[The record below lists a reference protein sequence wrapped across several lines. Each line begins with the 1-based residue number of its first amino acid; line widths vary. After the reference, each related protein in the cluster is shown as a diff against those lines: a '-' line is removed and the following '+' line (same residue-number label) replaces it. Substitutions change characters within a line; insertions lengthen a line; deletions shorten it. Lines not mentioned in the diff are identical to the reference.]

1 MKSYLS
7 LVPISAR
14 VHKRQSRMIRI
25 CIILAVFL
33 VTSIFSMAE
42 MWTKAET
49 TTMRNNHGDW
59 HIALQ
64 NVSEN
69 EAKQIMETSDVAFS
83 SWYDEMNT
91 SADQGYYTGGKNAA
105 LYGVEETY
113 TTNIMNYPLEG
124 SYPQSEKEAA
134 LSADAKDLFGITVG
148 DRITL
153 NTPAGDFE
161 YTISGFYEDDTE
173 FNNIIDGTCVYMNRA
188 AFDEI
193 SAMNGTEPAPQFYI
207 RFKKE
212 SGLKKAIAD
221 LKQQYNL
228 TAANVKENMGLLG
241 ILGASSNESVSQLY
255 PLAAVCFIIILVS
268 GVFMISSCMNSN
280 VTQRTA
286 FFGMMRCIGASKQ
299 QIIRFVR
306 LEALNWCKTAIPIGC
321 ALGTIACWI
330 LCAVLNFW

>member
-1 MKSYLS
+1 
-7 LVPISAR
+7 
-14 VHKRQSRMIRI
+14 
-25 CIILAVFL
+25 
-33 VTSIFSMAE
+33 MAE

-49 TTMRNNHGDW
+49 TTMRHNQGDW

-64 NVSEN
+64 NVPEN

-83 SWYDEMNT
+83 SWYNEMNT

-193 SAMNGTEPAPQFYI
+193 SAMNGTEPASQFYI

-212 SGLKKAIAD
+212 SGLKK
-221 LKQQYNL
+221 
-228 TAANVKENMGLLG
+228 
-241 ILGASSNESVSQLY
+241 
-255 PLAAVCFIIILVS
+255 
-268 GVFMISSCMNSN
+268 
-280 VTQRTA
+280 
-286 FFGMMRCIGASKQ
+286 
-299 QIIRFVR
+299 R
-306 LEALNWCKTAIPIGC
+306 LQT
-321 ALGTIACWI
+321 
-330 LCAVLNFW
+330 